1 MQAGITAG
9 KAAANAAAAAEE
21 NADSKTNVAAAT
33 GAMSTAAGSGSGSAA
48 TASGGPGANN
58 ALAEGNVDLGIDSV
72 FCGHWNGLINMSK
85 LFLDRAV
92 ALRKAKEA
100 ADALSQSL
108 GGDGRQRALEVIN
121 NLNKSRPGAPGAGG
135 AGDAA
140 GSMAGSGGPG
150 GPGGPGGHRDNG
162 FAIEIEINDY
172 PPKARLMVI
181 QKMMIDQISDHS
193 GAAITTRGVFVEQG
207 KQPPPGERKLYLF
220 IEGDSQ
226 LVIDKAK
233 NEITRILRE
242 EANKA
247 ADATNRGGGPGRGGG
262 GRFQI
267 V

>member
-1 MQAGITAG
+1 
-9 KAAANAAAAAEE
+9 
-21 NADSKTNVAAAT
+21 
-33 GAMSTAAGSGSGSAA
+33 
-48 TASGGPGANN
+48 
-58 ALAEGNVDLGIDSV
+58 
-72 FCGHWNGLINMSK
+72 MSK
-85 LFLDRAV
+85 LSFAIV
-92 ALRKAKEA
+92 IALRKAKEA

-121 NLNKSRPGAPGAGG
+121 NLNKSRPGSAGGAGG
-135 AGDAA
+135 AADAA
-140 GSMAGSGGPG
+140 GSSASSGPG

-247 ADATNRGGGPGRGGG
+247 VDATNRGGGPGRGGG

>member
-1 MQAGITAG
+1 
-9 KAAANAAAAAEE
+9 
-21 NADSKTNVAAAT
+21 
-33 GAMSTAAGSGSGSAA
+33 
-48 TASGGPGANN
+48 
-58 ALAEGNVDLGIDSV
+58 
-72 FCGHWNGLINMSK
+72 MSK
-85 LFLDRAV
+85 LSLDRVV

-135 AGDAA
+135 AADAA
-140 GSMAGSGGPG
+140 GSMAGSGGTG

-193 GAAITTRGVFVEQG
+193 GAAITTRGVFVEPG

-247 ADATNRGGGPGRGGG
+247 VDATNRGGGPGRGGG